1 MVQRGAIF
9 LTIAVAAT
17 LGVALAFSG
26 GDAATERLVQKEMPA
41 ETAAAQPELGSAS
54 LVPPVPGVAP
64 APKTRGLSARTA
76 QSYSNKCRVPDG
88 SICYVQ
94 AQPVGSSC
102 TCPGNQSG
110 IIVW

>member
-1 MVQRGAIF
+1 MVLRGAIF
-9 LTIAVAAT
+9 LTTAVAAT
-17 LGVALAFSG
+17 LGVAIAFTG
-26 GDAATERLVQKEMPA
+26 GDAPAERVVQKE
-41 ETAAAQPELGSAS
+41 TL
-54 LVPPVPGVAP
+54 PVPVQEPRPAVTSANPAPGSTP
-64 APKTRGLSARTA
+64 APKTRGLTSRSA

-94 AQPVGSSC
+94 ARPVGSPC